1 MSLATVIALHAA
13 VAASSCAA
21 DPARLP
27 AVALAAPPAG
37 REQRID
43 FERRAACWTDAQGRD
58 TRALVLELEPSAQ
71 RSKLVIT
78 LPIEGDA
85 VLAAR
90 MLDPAA
96 TGPDAERGFDR
107 FDRRAESYTHTWY
120 LAPSAAPRRIV
131 LTVDAARVGGSQSE
145 LRARSQKA
153 LPFPLSLAAPVNFEF
168 GIEDTDSVRYADA
181 GEVRVRWTV
190 AAPPPIER
198 RKR

>member
-1 MSLATVIALHAA
+1 MSLVAVIALHAA
-13 VAASSCAA
+13 TTAAACVADS
-21 DPARLP
+21 ARLP

-43 FERRAACWTDAQGRD
+43 FARRAACWAQSDGGD
-58 TRALVLELEPSAQ
+58 TPALVLELAPAAQ
-71 RSKLVIT
+71 RTKLVVT
-78 LPIEGDA
+78 LPIKRDA

-90 MLDPAA
+90 LLDPSAA
-96 TGPDAERGFDR
+96 EADADRGFDR

-120 LAPSAAPRRIV
+120 LPPSTDTRRIV
-131 LTVDAARVGGSQSE
+131 LTVDAARVGGSQTE

-168 GIEDTDSVRYADA
+168 GVEDTDSVRYADA
-181 GEVRVRWTV
+181 GEVRVRWTA